1 MKNKMYGF
9 YNQQDSNECFINLMD
24 IFELELKKYKV
35 SPNYPFLGYYVYK
48 TKCMTCSLTEYFF
61 EKNSMILLDMYKDND
76 MCREKEVIKKEYEK
90 LIKENG

>member
-1 MKNKMYGF
+1 
-9 YNQQDSNECFINLMD
+9 MD

-90 LIKENG
+90 LIKENGWYLMIKNQEISDH